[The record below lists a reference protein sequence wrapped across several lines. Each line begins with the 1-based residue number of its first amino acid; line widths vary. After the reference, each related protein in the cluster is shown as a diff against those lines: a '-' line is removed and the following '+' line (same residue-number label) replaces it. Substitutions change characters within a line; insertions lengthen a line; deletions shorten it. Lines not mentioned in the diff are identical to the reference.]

1 VPTFVELL
9 EEIAGA
15 EQVISIS
22 PGEVDSLVQ
31 RFGDRVRQMGR
42 WNASTD
48 GSLDIP
54 VAVVREA
61 ASALSS
67 QTLHHAL
74 TEIKT
79 ESLSELLESSAAISL
94 IEKICEAYSRQF
106 RRMMT
111 RYQDATGP
119 AEATQLRDQL
129 VHEIFGE

>member
-1 VPTFVELL
+1 MPTFVEFL

-22 PGEVDSLVQ
+22 PAELDSLVR

-42 WNASTD
+42 WNVSTD

-61 ASALSS
+61 TSALSS
-67 QTLHHAL
+67 ETLRHAL

-79 ESLSELLESSAAISL
+79 DSLAELLESSAAISL
-94 IEKICEAYSRQF
+94 IEKICEAYSRHF

-111 RYQDATGP
+111 RYQDATE
-119 AEATQLRDQL
+119 ATEATQLHDQL